1 VDAKKDAQK
10 FGVEQKSRRDQA
22 FVISVSLFFLAAVP
36 VLFWAEPQFRTTPGY
51 AIGAGAFLFC
61 IWALVREL
69 QVAMKGRSIPL
80 VIDPDGIRY
89 ASPGEIAWSEIGG
102 LEPVPSLQR
111 VDLLDLEGNVRVSI
125 RYDLEDAEDVIQFV
139 ADVLADR
146 WPHRPLPHDF
156 VNSSLPPMLA
166 VGALGITVI
175 VGAIF
180 WMINGS
186 PLELVGLGTLVLVV
200 LGYLIQRA
208 RAVQRLIVT
217 NGGLTVARGLGS
229 RVVRF
234 GDVEQVG
241 IALVNSL
248 KGDRHLGVRVKL
260 GDDSDVDVLP
270 LRCDPF
276 DVYATIKA
284 AFERTRATTS
294 AGEPESESAGDESST
309 DAEVTEAS
317 PIEPSVR
324 GNGVT
329 AARPTLEQPRE
340 EPRRF
345 YVKR

>member
-1 VDAKKDAQK
+1 MEAQK

-36 VLFWAEPQFRTTPGY
+36 VLFWAQPQFRTTPCY

-69 QVAMKGRSIPL
+69 QVAMRAKSIPL

-111 VDLLDLEGNVRVSI
+111 VDLLDKEGHACVSI
-125 RYDLEDAEDVIQFV
+125 RYDLEDAEEVIQFV

-156 VNSSLPPMLA
+156 IDKSLPPMIA
-166 VGALGITVI
+166 VGALGLTVI
-175 VGAIF
+175 AGAIF
-180 WMINGS
+180 WMIAGS
-186 PLELVGLGTLVLVV
+186 SLELIGLGALVV
-200 LGYLIQRA
+200 MVLAYLLGRA

-217 NGGLTVARGLGS
+217 NGGVTVAHGLGS
-229 RVVRF
+229 QVLRF
-234 GDVEQVG
+234 SDTEAVS
-241 IALVNSL
+241 IALVTSL
-248 KGDRHLGVRVKL
+248 RGDRHLDVRITLQDESAVR
-260 GDDSDVDVLP
+260 VLP

-284 AFERTRATTS
+284 AFEKSRGTVPAVRPAP
-294 AGEPESESAGDESST
+294 APASEAPANVAQI
-309 DAEVTEAS
+309 AEVPPVGAS
-317 PIEPSVR
+317 VA
-324 GNGVT
+324 GNGVP
-329 AARPTLEQPRE
+329 AARPSLDEPLA
-340 EPRRF
+340 EPRRL
-345 YVKR
+345 YVKRR